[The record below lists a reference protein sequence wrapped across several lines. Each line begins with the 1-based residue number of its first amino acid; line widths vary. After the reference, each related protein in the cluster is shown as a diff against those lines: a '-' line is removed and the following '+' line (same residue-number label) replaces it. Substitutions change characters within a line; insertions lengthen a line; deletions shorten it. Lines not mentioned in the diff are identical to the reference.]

1 MPGYY
6 KYFIEEN
13 NGFRFVL
20 YPNNNNSQMI
30 GQSNA
35 FNSYDEAKENLSVFK
50 KIMDENQSNI
60 KNSVLITFNNN
71 RYYFK
76 FVFKNQNIIFERING
91 YTRKESCL
99 EEIESIC
106 KNFNAPLRIKK

>member
-35 FNSYDEAKENLSVFK
+35 FNTYDEAKEKLSIFK
-50 KIMDENQSNI
+50 KIMDENKSNI
-60 KNSVLITFNNN
+60 TNYVLITFSKN

-76 FVFKNQNIIFERING
+76 FTIKNENIIFERTKG

-106 KNFNAPLRIKK
+106 KNFNAPLKIRK